1 LRLLKGSDASVESLP
16 PPYNPAMPLKFDL
29 TVAAI
34 AESGGRFLFVQERA
48 ARRVVL
54 NQPAGHVEPGESLL
68 DAVIRETREETG
80 RRFTPRWVAGIYQWQ
95 GPAGRMI
102 LRVAFAGQ
110 VEEPLPEA
118 KLDRAI
124 IRTLWL
130 DRGELAARLP
140 EHRSPLVPLC
150 VDDYLR
156 GARYPLEMLS
166 HVPLA
171 GPALRAVTG

>member
-1 LRLLKGSDASVESLP
+1 
-16 PPYNPAMPLKFDL
+16 MPLKLDL

-34 AESGGRFLFVQERA
+34 AEADGRFLFVQERA

-68 DAVIRETREETG
+68 DAVVRETREETG
-80 RRFTPRWVAGIYQWQ
+80 RSFIPQAVTGIYQWQ

-102 LRVAFAGQ
+102 LRIAFAGLVDEQ
-110 VEEPLPEA
+110 SPEA
-118 KLDRAI
+118 RLDRAI

-130 DRGELAARLP
+130 DRGQLAARLP

-166 HVPLA
+166 HVTLA
-171 GPALRAVTG
+171 GFALRAAAG